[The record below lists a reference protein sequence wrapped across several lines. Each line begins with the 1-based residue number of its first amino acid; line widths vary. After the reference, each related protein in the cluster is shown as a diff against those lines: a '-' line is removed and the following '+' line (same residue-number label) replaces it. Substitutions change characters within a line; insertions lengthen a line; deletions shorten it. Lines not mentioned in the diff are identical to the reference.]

1 MRCSLRSGI
10 LGRRVKERSQTDLDI
25 LIALKGAEE
34 EIARALLD
42 RFKSLARIKKLS
54 VEELQTISGIGLKR
68 AKLLHD
74 QLRKL

>member
-10 LGRRVKERSQTDLDI
+10 LGRKVKKRSQTDLNI

>member
-10 LGRRVKERSQTDLDI
+10 LTGRVKKRSQTDLDI
-25 LIALKGAEE
+25 LIELKGAEE

-54 VEELQTISGIGLKR
+54 VEELQTISGIGKKR

>member
-10 LGRRVKERSQTDLDI
+10 LTGKRKTDLEV
-25 LIALKGAEE
+25 LIELKGAEE
-34 EIARALLD
+34 EIARALFD
-42 RFKSLARIKKLS
+42 RFKSIERIKKLTPA
-54 VEELQTISGIGLKR
+54 ELQIISGIGKKR